1 MMKDGERT
9 DQRTFMH
16 NPWTQTTTIWE
27 LAVGGES
34 VRLERSG
41 EREKKW
47 EL

>member
-1 MMKDGERT
+1 MKDDEVIN
-9 DQRTFMH
+9 QRTNMH